1 MAESFTAAQQD
12 LRTFGDQQTRLLAD
26 LNRPNL
32 QNLVE
37 DYLRDAMRFFSRKP
51 FFFNDTDNTA
61 LSDWAAATIYPQGST
76 ILTSIAGT
84 SYIIVA
90 LNEGTSGAVKPTFP
104 TTLFTVPSSPAFPP
118 PAPGTPGTVIDNSG
132 VNQIDWATVAIQAA
146 GQSIWTQLTTVY
158 GVNVYDSPIDWVA
171 PQLVEVTWSG
181 NLRIAMPSV
190 SYRTLR
196 SYDVI
201 RPTPPTTYPTMY
213 AWFQESFYFWPY
225 PVGFYPIT
233 LSYRTAPAVPIN
245 VTDSNFWTTRAEA
258 LVRNYANYLMQKNI
272 VHDDAAA
279 ADALEIADKELVSLT
294 GMRMAQD
301 EGGIT
306 PEPW

>member
-171 PQLVEVTWSG
+171 PELVEVTWSG
-181 NLRIAMPSV
+181 NLRIAMPNV
-190 SYRTLR
+190 DYKTLR

-201 RPTPPTTYPTMY
+201 RPDATDHLPHHVCVVSGKLLFLAVSGGLLPHH
-213 AWFQESFYFWPY
+213 A
-225 PVGFYPIT
+225 V
-233 LSYRTAPAVPIN
+233 LSYR
-245 VTDSNFWTTRAEA
+245 S
-258 LVRNYANYLMQKNI
+258 
-272 VHDDAAA
+272 AA
-279 ADALEIADKELVSLT
+279 S
-294 GMRMAQD
+294 
-301 EGGIT
+301 
-306 PEPW
+306 PECDGHEFLDH